1 MNPFPC
7 SRVIASS
14 RRSSIP
20 NSHRA
25 GRSPLPKATSFFG
38 PATICAS
45 FRTVTVTTRAFCRRG
60 SSIVCS
66 KPSSPATRGRQA
78 PPHSARMTRDSFEV
92 AAHLHFTVNLDLRTY
107 CEPVRGGARLTSWRI
122 VPREAPGFKQSR
134 RLPSMPGHE
143 AREEIMDN
151 ADIRQV
157 AVIGAGTIGASWAAF
172 FLSRGLSVAASD
184 PAPQADATLRRFVAA
199 SWPALVRLGA
209 SQPVPDKVPEDR
221 LSFHCRTRG
230 SAGRCRFR
238 PGERSRARGGEARA
252 AGPARRRAA
261 LRGGHRLEFVRPADE
276 PLAGGLPSS
285 ERCVIG
291 HPFNPPHLVPLVEVV
306 AGNDTAPATVERALA
321 FYAAI
326 GKRPI
331 RIHREVAGHVANRL
345 QAALWREAVHLVTEG
360 VAHGG
365 RHRHRDQRRAGHALG
380 PEGAVL
386 DLSPGRRQRRH
397 RAFPRP
403 IRRSHGSVVGDPRLA
418 PPHRGSPRRDHRR
431 GCGGGRG
438 PLDRR
443 VGGGARPPAGRD
455 AARMGRRATRRS
467 RHRHG
472 DLSVLSARDRAIRRP
487 DPAAGVRSKRNG
499 GLGTA
504 SVPRRS

>member
-1 MNPFPC
+1 
-7 SRVIASS
+7 
-14 RRSSIP
+14 
-20 NSHRA
+20 
-25 GRSPLPKATSFFG
+25 
-38 PATICAS
+38 
-45 FRTVTVTTRAFCRRG
+45 
-60 SSIVCS
+60 
-66 KPSSPATRGRQA
+66 
-78 PPHSARMTRDSFEV
+78 
-92 AAHLHFTVNLDLRTY
+92 
-107 CEPVRGGARLTSWRI
+107 
-122 VPREAPGFKQSR
+122 
-134 RLPSMPGHE
+134 
-143 AREEIMDN
+143 MDN

-184 PAPQADATLRRFVAA
+184 PAPQAEATLRRFVAA

-209 SQPVPDKVPEDR
+209 SQPLPDKVPEDR

-403 IRRSHGSVVGDPRLA
+403 IRRSHGSVVGDPRSA

-438 PLDRR
+438 PLGRR

-487 DPAAGVRSKRNG
+487 DRAAGVRSKRNG

-504 SVPRRS
+504 PVPRRS